1 MPNRN
6 YSMVYQSVLAIYECM
21 MYGIDGE
28 GHRVG
33 CMEAKATPLGV
44 SEGDDGNQ
52 CCSEHL
58 LIVLFSPK
66 ILAQLKWHGKIKV
79 NLFFDVFSLPENE
92 SGIRIS
98 KKKSRSGGIKFAVF
112 DCPQLYRYYPCGHSQ
127 KMPLP
132 SLQTMVEI
140 C

>member
-6 YSMVYQSVLAIYECM
+6 YSTVYQSVLAIYERIS
-21 MYGIDGE
+21 YGIDGE
-28 GHRVG
+28 GRRVG
-33 CMEAKATPLGV
+33 CTEAEATPLGV
-44 SEGDDGNQ
+44 SEGDDGNR

-66 ILAQLKWHGKIKV
+66 ILAQLKCHGKIKM

-98 KKKSRSGGIKFAVF
+98 KKILVRAV
-112 DCPQLYRYYPCGHSQ
+112 
-127 KMPLP
+127 
-132 SLQTMVEI
+132 
-140 C
+140 